1 MKKTLI
7 FFAILLTFSTV
18 PMLAA
23 VGQTQ
28 SGSLPVTGNKVPPLQ
43 MLTTTADTFTARFTL
58 PELKI
63 TTRAAA
69 TVDDARD
76 IGTEI
81 HFAGANWTLDVGKPR
96 LPIYTQR
103 IGIPIAGTPVVTI
116 IQARSETRTIGKVRV
131 TPDDPV
137 FPTLV
142 SENPPVSQKFYPTH
156 LVEVIP
162 SGFGPRSAYR
172 QFTN

>member
-1 MKKTLI
+1 
-7 FFAILLTFSTV
+7 
-18 PMLAA
+18 
-23 VGQTQ
+23 
-28 SGSLPVTGNKVPPLQ
+28 

-63 TTRAAA
+63 TTPAAA

-76 IGTEI
+76 TGTEI
-81 HFAGANWTLDVGKPR
+81 HFAGANWTLDIGKPR

-116 IQARSETRTIGKVRV
+116 IQARSETKTIENVRV

-142 SENPPVSQKFYPTH
+142 SENPPVSQNS
-156 LVEVIP
+156 IP
-162 SGFGPRSAYR
+162 H
-172 QFTN
+172 TL